1 MKSDKEINIEYKP
14 YDKYEG
20 WSVRPAMVATGIQ
33 ANIGDDLKIRCIKY
47 RSQLE
52 NKLYIE
58 KIVEVLRKENL
69 L

>member
-1 MKSDKEINIEYKP
+1 MTDKQIKIEYEP
-14 YDKYEG
+14 YDKYED

-33 ANIGDDLKIRCIKY
+33 ANIGDELKIRCIKY

-52 NKLYIE
+52 NKLYLD
-58 KIVEVLRKENL
+58 KIIQVLRKENL

>member
-1 MKSDKEINIEYKP
+1 MADKQIKVEYKP
-14 YDKYEG
+14 YNKYEG
-20 WSVRPAMVATGIQ
+20 WSVRPEIVAKGIQ
-33 ANIGDDLKIRCIKY
+33 ANIGDDLKIRCVKY

-58 KIVEVLRKENL
+58 KIIEVLKTENL

>member
-1 MKSDKEINIEYKP
+1 MTNEEINVEYKP

-20 WSVRPAMVATGIQ
+20 WSIRPTVVAKGIQ
-33 ANIGDDLKIRCIKY
+33 ANIGDDLKIRCIKF

-58 KIVEVLRKENL
+58 KIIEVLKKEKL